1 MMRPTGSAWRG
12 KFSYSARGW
21 GLEVTL
27 FAVVPVK
34 DLVGTKSRLEPVLNA
49 SARAGLTM
57 YMMKNVLSALRGA
70 GVERVCVVS
79 PDRTV
84 LEIAEEA
91 GAATLLQESSGL
103 NPALEE
109 ARHWAVERGASSLLV
124 FPADLPL
131 LKAPDVGMV
140 LEAAERAEG
149 PLAVVSPDAG
159 RTGTNALLLRP
170 ADALPFAFGPNSFE
184 AHLHAARERGLST
197 KVCEGTRLGFDLDTV
212 EDLTW
217 FGDKPQ
223 SARAEADSKAHK
235 PPEELRVLPVGGIP
249 EVRPGDDLADLIAQ
263 AAGDELLEEGDVVVV
278 THKVVSKAEGR
289 LVDLATVEPSVLAKS
304 FAARYDKDPRQIEV
318 VLRESKRVVRMDRG
332 IVISE
337 TRHGFVCANAGVDV
351 SNVPGDETACLLP
364 LDPDTSARRLRD
376 SLSARVGVDLAVI
389 ISDSF
394 GRTWRQGITNVAIG
408 VAGMYPLADYRGE
421 KDPHGH
427 RLIASVL
434 AVADEL
440 ASAAE
445 LVMGKTAGI
454 PVAVVRNY
462 PYKIGPGTGQDL
474 LMEPEKDL
482 FR

>member
-1 MMRPTGSAWRG
+1 M
-12 KFSYSARGW
+12 
-21 GLEVTL
+21 
-27 FAVVPVK
+27 
-34 DLVGTKSRLEPVLNA
+34 
-49 SARAGLTM
+49 
-57 YMMKNVLSALRGA
+57 
-70 GVERVCVVS
+70 
-79 PDRTV
+79 
-84 LEIAEEA
+84 
-91 GAATLLQESSGL
+91 Q
-103 NPALEE
+103 
-109 ARHWAVERGASSLLV
+109 
-124 FPADLPL
+124 
-131 LKAPDVGMV
+131 
-140 LEAAERAEG
+140 
-149 PLAVVSPDAG
+149 
-159 RTGTNALLLRP
+159 
-170 ADALPFAFGPNSFE
+170 
-184 AHLHAARERGLST
+184 
-197 KVCEGTRLGFDLDTV
+197 
-212 EDLTW
+212 
-217 FGDKPQ
+217 
-223 SARAEADSKAHK
+223 
-235 PPEELRVLPVGGIP
+235 VLPVGGIP
-249 EVRPGDDLADLIAQ
+249 EVRPGDDLADLIAR

-318 VLRESKRVVRMDRG
+318 VLRESKRVVKMDRG

-351 SNVPGDETACLLP
+351 SNVPGDEMVCLLP

-376 SLSARVGVDLAVI
+376 SLSARAGVDLAVI

-408 VAGMYPLADYRGE
+408 VADMYPLADYRGE

-454 PVAVVRNY
+454 PLAVVRNY
-462 PYKIGPGTGQDL
+462 PYKKGPGTGQDL

>member
-1 MMRPTGSAWRG
+1 M
-12 KFSYSARGW
+12 
-21 GLEVTL
+21 TL

-34 DLVGTKSRLEPVLNA
+34 DLVGTKSRLAPVLNA

-131 LKAPDVGMV
+131 LKAPDVGVV

-170 ADALPFAFGPNSFE
+170 ADALPFAFGPNSFD
-184 AHLHAARERGLST
+184 AHLNAARERGLSI
-197 KVCEGTRLGFDLDTV
+197 KVCEGTRLAFDLDTA
-212 EDLTW
+212 EDLAR
-217 FGDKPQ
+217 FGDEPQ
-223 SARAEADSKAHK
+223 SAPAKADSKAHK

-249 EVRPGDDLADLIAQ
+249 EVRPGDDLADLIAR

-351 SNVPGDETACLLP
+351 SNVPGDETVCLLP

-376 SLSARVGVDLAVI
+376 SLSARAGVDLAVI

-408 VAGMYPLADYRGE
+408 VAGMNPLADYRGE
-421 KDPHGH
+421 KDPHGQS
-427 RLIASVL
+427 LIASVL

-445 LVMGKTAGI
+445 LIMGKTAGI

-474 LMEPEKDL
+474 LMGPEKDL